1 MKNNMNVSE
10 TVLGWFY
17 LLFHLCLLPYVM
29 RWVNSQLPE
38 PLSEAWLSLLSYGFS
53 ALFLMMICHSFL
65 ATAGSNMTKNA
76 SGWLRAVALGFCIY
90 FTSDAMMDLFMSN
103 FHPEFARVT
112 DSTLVTLTKLEFLPM
127 ALGVIFLVP
136 FVEEM
141 LFRGLIFRTLFTQS
155 KSLGYVVA
163 TIIYAFMHITG
174 YMDDYEPFSLFLCF
188 LQFVPAGFTLAWTY
202 ANSDNILAPI
212 TIHVIINTMGVA
224 AMR

>member
-1 MKNNMNVSE
+1 MNVSE

-17 LLFHLCLLPYVM
+17 FLFHLVLLPYLM
-29 RWVNSQLPE
+29 DWINSQLPD
-38 PLSEAWLSLLSYGFS
+38 PLSKAWVCLLSYGVS
-53 ALFLMMICHSFL
+53 ALFIMMICHNFL

-90 FTSDAMMDLFMSN
+90 FTSDTLMDLFMSN

-112 DSTLVTLTKLEFLPM
+112 DSTLATMTKLDFLPM
-127 ALGVIFLVP
+127 AVGIIFLVP

-141 LFRGLIFRTLFTQS
+141 LYRGLIFRTLFAQS
-155 KSLGYVVA
+155 KSLGYVAA
-163 TIIYAFMHITG
+163 TIIYAFLHISG
-174 YMDDYEPFSLFLCF
+174 YMDSYEPFGLFLCF